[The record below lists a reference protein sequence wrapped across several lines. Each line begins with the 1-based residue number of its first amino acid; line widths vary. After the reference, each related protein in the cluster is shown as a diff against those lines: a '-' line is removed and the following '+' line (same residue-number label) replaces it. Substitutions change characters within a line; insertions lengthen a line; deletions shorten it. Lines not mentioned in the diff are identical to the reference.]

1 MENPIMNPQNE
12 HCSKGIYNN
21 VRQILFIS
29 WIHLLGETEL
39 AVFELGWLF
48 NFNKATLLHHEQV
61 YYGKNE
67 FYNSWNFMNWSPTM
81 GHLLYNVYNYFFL
94 LLFIVKIYQ
103 NFTLK
108 NDTSNKGW
116 LYDDSMLMYKP
127 IWAITVL

>member
-1 MENPIMNPQNE
+1 MNPQNE

-61 YYGKNE
+61 YYGKNHQMD
-67 FYNSWNFMNWSPTM
+67 FMTAGISWIDHLQWDIYCTM
-81 GHLLYNVYNYFFL
+81 FTINFFL